1 MRNKV
6 TNNRSGFIDII
17 RFIAALLIMAHHMY
31 HIGLQYYPFWDCW
44 IYTEFFLLITG
55 YFTAKHFENYGGGNR
70 SKDAIL
76 YTIKKIC
83 SDSAICMVS
92 YIICVDNR
100 NHFGNDV
107 SRMDVGMDI

>member
-31 HIGLQYYPFWDCW
+31 NIGLQYYPFWDCW

-55 YFTAKHFENYGGGNR
+55 YFTAKHFENYGGGN
-70 SKDAIL
+70 IGL
-76 YTIKKIC
+76 
-83 SDSAICMVS
+83 
-92 YIICVDNR
+92 
-100 NHFGNDV
+100 
-107 SRMDVGMDI
+107 RMLFCTL